1 MNNKLKFVIFTLTI
15 FCFTTASFS
24 SNSTKFPVTNNKKQ
38 LIKEEINFL
47 KSKVKLLDTKTK
59 SLNNEIELLER
70 KREILLKEKKLTL
83 EQKKDVE
90 LKLKGLQAFLKETEK
105 EIKAKQSYL
114 NKRILELYKKGEFIV
129 LEMVLFPESEESLIH
144 SLNTFH
150 YLNSKDK
157 DAIKQLA
164 KLMQE
169 KKSAEIRL
177 AKSKESLKKKLKE
190 LTILQQDLR
199 ETYKVRKKIFRTILS
214 KKKEYAKLLKERNKL
229 LKDLINT
236 IENKKSEYLV
246 PEIPITRFKRLL
258 SLPVKGKIIERF
270 GKIRNRKFG
279 TYLKNNG
286 ITIKVKKGTKVKA
299 FYDGTVVFADWF
311 KSYGKLVIIDHK
323 DGYFSFYAHLDSF
336 SVKIN
341 QTVLKGDVIGKAGS
355 TASLKGNILHFEL
368 WHKKKPLNPLKW
380 IKLRRRK

>member
-1 MNNKLKFVIFTLTI
+1 MNTKLKFVAYTLILIYLTGSA
-15 FCFTTASFS
+15 FCGNKNIA
-24 SNSTKFPVTNNKKQ
+24 VTVADNKEQ
-38 LIKEEINFL
+38 LIKEEIDFL
-47 KSKVKLLDTKTK
+47 KSKVKILESKTK

-70 KREILLKEKKLTL
+70 KREILIKEKTL
-83 EQKKDVE
+83 ILKQKKEVE
-90 LKLKGLQAFLKETEK
+90 LKLKDLQMFLKDTKK
-105 EIKAKQSYL
+105 EITAKQNYL

-129 LEMVLFPESEESLIH
+129 PEIVLFPESEESLIH

-150 YLNSKDK
+150 YLNNKDK
-157 DAIKQLA
+157 NAIKQLS
-164 KLMQE
+164 KLIKE
-169 KKSAEIRL
+169 KKTAEIRL
-177 AKSKESLKKKLKE
+177 ANSREVLKKKLNE
-190 LTILQQDLR
+190 LTLLQQNLR
-199 ETYKVRKKIFRTILS
+199 KTYKARKKIFKNILNR
-214 KKKEYAKLLKERNKL
+214 KKEYAKLLKERNNL
-229 LKDLINT
+229 LKDLMT
-236 IENKKSEYLV
+236 AIENKKTAYLV
-246 PEIPITRFKRLL
+246 PEIPIVRFKKLL
-258 SLPVKGKIIERF
+258 SLPVKGKIIEKF

-323 DGYFSFYAHLDSF
+323 EGYFSFYAHLDSF

-341 QTVLKGDVIGKAGS
+341 QTVLKGDVIGKTGN

-380 IKLRRRK
+380 IKLRRK